1 MIGTN
6 AEIIS
11 FLMSQPDGRFEI
23 KLYEEKRSL
32 SANALY
38 WTGLTQLAKALRVSN
53 ACMHNQ
59 LLRKYGSPLIVDGQE
74 VFAALPDTKE
84 TERQVD
90 EDENN
95 HFQATQQKTKSR
107 RWYKMLKPSHDFTTS
122 EMSRLIDGLADE
134 MRECGL
140 TPPQEE
146 TIRKAIEKYERTHNV
161 PR

>member
-6 AEIIS
+6 LEVIAYLS
-11 FLMSQPDGRFEI
+11 SQPEGKYEV
-23 KLYEEKRSL
+23 KPYEEKRSL

-59 LLRKYGSPLIVDGQE
+59 LLRKYGSPLIYDGQE
-74 VFAALPDTKE
+74 VFITLPDTKE
-84 TERQVD
+84 AEKQVE
-90 EDENN
+90 EDEYN
-95 HFQATQQKTKSR
+95 HFQATPQKIKDR
-107 RWYKMLKPSHDFTTS
+107 RWYRMLKPSHEFTTS

-146 TIRKAIEKYERTHNV
+146 QIKIAIERYERARNV
-161 PR
+161 SK